1 MSDMPSP
8 HLSAGLRE
16 AAVPLA
22 LSLPCSASPPRT
34 SPVRP
39 TPSMCPRG
47 HPVVPAM
54 RDARALRARTP
65 PTALSSD
72 LAL

>member
-1 MSDMPSP
+1 MSDARTSLP
-8 HLSAGLRE
+8 ACE

-22 LSLPCSASPPRT
+22 LPPLLRLAPAYQPREAHPLCSRCARD
-34 SPVRP
+34 
-39 TPSMCPRG
+39 